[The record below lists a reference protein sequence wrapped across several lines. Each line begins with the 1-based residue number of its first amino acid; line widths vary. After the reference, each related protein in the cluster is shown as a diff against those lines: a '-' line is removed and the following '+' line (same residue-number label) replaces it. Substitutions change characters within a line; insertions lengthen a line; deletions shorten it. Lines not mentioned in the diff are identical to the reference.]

1 MINVGFGFFKKK
13 LKCMSG
19 FTVIESLIAV
29 TLVMVICLSCMGMI
43 SFFARCTKQ
52 DTLNTCLLQAA
63 SSGIE
68 AVRADTST
76 TLIKVSCGGYTANV
90 SITSLG
96 TLPQTAPAMGLET
109 KACVEITST
118 SEIEGKKMV
127 IKDFICNFPKG

>member
-76 TLIKVSCGGYTANV
+76 SFIKVSCGGYTANV

-127 IKDFICNFPKG
+127 LKDFICNFPKG